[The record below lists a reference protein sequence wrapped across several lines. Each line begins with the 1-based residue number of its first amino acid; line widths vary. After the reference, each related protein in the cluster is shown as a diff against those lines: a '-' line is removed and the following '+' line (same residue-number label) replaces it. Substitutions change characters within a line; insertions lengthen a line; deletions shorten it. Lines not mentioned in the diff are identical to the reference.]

1 MWYGVGRLKYDWNE
15 FLMGFRQPH
24 GMIRTYSG
32 PKPLVSPYGPNYS
45 MHPELS
51 RSPMGAIT
59 AVVAIPTMFFAAPI
73 VLVGL
78 NAAIIHDMPEHQQPG
93 AWQMFS
99 SALTGTF
106 GGDYSTLI

>member
-1 MWYGVGRLKYDWNE
+1 MNIEWNE
-15 FLMGFRQPH
+15 YLLGFRQPH
-24 GMIRTYSG
+24 GMTRTYSG
-32 PKPLVSPYGPNYS
+32 PKPLVSPFGPNYS

-51 RSPMGAIT
+51 RSPIGAIT
-59 AVVAIPTMFFAAPI
+59 SVAVIPAAYFVTPI
-73 VLVGL
+73 ALFGL